1 MHLQKLSLFNFKNYG
16 ETLFEFSPQANCFTG
31 LNGKGK
37 TNVLDAIY
45 YLCMCKSFF
54 NATDSLNIKHNE
66 VFFTI
71 HGTFTLNENTEDIFC
86 GLKQGHKKVFKRNQ
100 KEYNR
105 LAEHI
110 GLLPV
115 VMVAPVDQEL
125 ITGGSEERRKFMD
138 SIICQYDKVYLDDL
152 TAYQKILQQRNA
164 LLKQMNTQGYFEAGS
179 LQIWDEQLIGYA
191 TRIYATRQ
199 RFVTDFVPLF
209 NRFYQTISS
218 SAETVDLT
226 YESHL
231 HQPQFEEQLHN
242 ALKRDRALQFTT
254 VGTHKDDLVF
264 RINQQTAKRFG
275 SQGQQKSV
283 VLALKLAQ
291 FDLLKNA
298 RGLKPVLLLDD
309 VFDKLDETRVSKLME
324 LVSHHTFG
332 QLFITDT
339 NADRV
344 LNIFKSINTTIK
356 NFTLD

>member
-1 MHLQKLSLFNFKNYG
+1 MHIQKLSLFNFKNYS
-16 ETLFEFSPQANCFTG
+16 EATFEFAPQANCFTG
-31 LNGKGK
+31 SNGKGK

-54 NATDSLNIKHNE
+54 NATDSLNIKHE
-66 VFFTI
+66 ESFFTI
-71 HGTFTLNENTEDIFC
+71 HGIFSLNNNTEDIFC
-86 GLKQGHKKVFKRNQ
+86 GLKQGQKKIFKRNQ

-152 TAYQKILQQRNA
+152 TTYQKILQHRNA
-164 LLKQMNTQGYFEAGS
+164 LLKQISKSNNADESS
-179 LQIWDEQLIGYA
+179 LQIWDEQLVSYA
-191 TRIYATRQ
+191 IKIYSTRN
-199 RFVTDFVPLF
+199 RFVNEFAPLFTDF
-209 NRFYQTISS
+209 YKTISGDS
-218 SAETVDLT
+218 ETVSIT
-226 YESHL
+226 YDSHL
-231 HQPQFEEQLHN
+231 HEGDFAEQLKR
-242 ALKRDRALQFTT
+242 AYTRDRLLQYTT
-254 VGTHKDDLVF
+254 TGTHKDDL
-264 RINQQTAKRFG
+264 IMLIDEHPAKRFG

-283 VLALKLAQ
+283 VVALKLAQ
-291 FDLLKNA
+291 FELLKNA

-309 VFDKLDETRVSKLME
+309 IFDKLDDKRVSKLMS

-339 NADRV
+339 NDERV
-344 LNIFKSINTTIK
+344 LSIFNGIQTPIK
-356 NFTLD
+356 NFVLQ